1 MTIRTKLALC
11 MRANIKMVSQMDMEE
26 FFIEMARIM
35 SVFLRRIS
43 LMRGESI
50 LILMAKLFQM
60 TIFDHNFLNIAHFP
74 LYRIFINSL
83 N

>member
-1 MTIRTKLALC
+1 MTVRTKSALC
-11 MRANIKMVSQMDMEE
+11 MRANIRKVLRMDMEE
-26 FFIEMARIM
+26 FFTEMARIM

-74 LYRIFINSL
+74 LYRIFINS
-83 N
+83 

>member
-11 MRANIKMVSQMDMEE
+11 MRANIKMVLRMDMEE
-26 FFIEMARIM
+26 FFIEMVRIM

-43 LMRGESI
+43 LMPGESI

-60 TIFDHNFLNIAHFP
+60 TIFDHNFF
-74 LYRIFINSL
+74 
-83 N
+83 